1 MILHG
6 YSEFT
11 RDVALVSYKDLE
23 NDQQLKE
30 KYLQWLNDFDV
41 VAPIISPELMKVK
54 DADFIEESF
63 RRFTRE
69 NSQGFFIKCQP
80 IDNYV
85 GTIKLDK
92 INQNSKSAELGLMI
106 GEKNLWGKQVGT
118 KAAAIL
124 MKYAFETLQLH
135 KIWGGTD
142 EYNVAMQKLFLKLG
156 FKQEGCLRQVNYFK
170 DRYSDN
176 FYYGILDDEY
186 FCSEKL

>member
-80 IDNYV
+80 IDDYV

-156 FKQEGCLRQVNYFK
+156 FKQEGRLRQVNYFK

-176 FYYGILDDEY
+176 LYYGILDDEY
-186 FCSEKL
+186 FRSEKL